1 MKCAEDTTMQS
12 AVVKR
17 SIVIAGHRTSV
28 SLENDFWSG
37 LKEIGREHKMTLSSL
52 ITDINGRRLHTNLSS
67 AIRLFVLRHFRSK
80 ISQTFQGHLEAGM
93 ELPRIEQVGQPS
105 Q

>member
-1 MKCAEDTTMQS
+1 MQF

-28 SLENDFWSG
+28 SLEDDFWSG

-52 ITDINGRRLHTNLSS
+52 ITDINCRRLDTNLSS
-67 AIRLFVLRHFRSK
+67 AVRLFVLRHFRLKLSR
-80 ISQTFQGHLEAGM
+80 TFPGRLEVGV
-93 ELPRIEQVGQPS
+93 ELPRIAQVERQS

>member
-1 MKCAEDTTMQS
+1 MQF

-28 SLENDFWSG
+28 SLEDDFWSG
-37 LKEIGREHKMTLSSL
+37 LKEIGREHEMTLSSL
-52 ITDINGRRLHTNLSS
+52 ITEINGRRLDTNLSS
-67 AIRLFVLRHFRSK
+67 AVRLFVLRHFRSK
-80 ISQTFQGHLEAGM
+80 IPRTFPGRLKASV
-93 ELPRIEQVGQPS
+93 ELPRIGQFEQQS

>member
-1 MKCAEDTTMQS
+1 MQF

-28 SLENDFWSG
+28 SLEDDFWNG
-37 LKEIGREHKMTLSSL
+37 LKEIGREHEMTLSSL
-52 ITDINGRRLHTNLSS
+52 ITDINGRRLDTNLSS
-67 AIRLFVLRHFRSK
+67 AVRLFVLRHFRSK
-80 ISQTFQGHLEAGM
+80 ISQSFAGSLEARM
-93 ELPRIEQVGQPS
+93 ELPRIGQVGRQS

>member
-1 MKCAEDTTMQS
+1 MQF

-28 SLENDFWSG
+28 SLEDDFWIG

-52 ITDINGRRLHTNLSS
+52 ITDIKGRRLDTNLSS
-67 AIRLFVLRHFRSK
+67 AVRLFVLRHFRSK
-80 ISQTFQGHLEAGM
+80 ISQTFPGRLEAGV
-93 ELPRIEQVGQPS
+93 ELPQMGQVGRQS

>member
-1 MKCAEDTTMQS
+1 MKCTEEMTLQS

-52 ITDINGRRLHTNLSS
+52 ITDINDRRPDTNLSS
-67 AIRLFVLRHFRSK
+67 AVRLFVLRHFRSK
-80 ISQTFQGHLEAGM
+80 ISQTFPGRVEAGM
-93 ELPRIEQVGQPS
+93 ELPRIAQVGQQS

>member
-1 MKCAEDTTMQS
+1 MQF

-28 SLENDFWSG
+28 SLEDDFWSG

-52 ITDINGRRLHTNLSS
+52 ITDINCRRLDTNLSS
-67 AIRLFVLRHFRSK
+67 AVRLFVLRHFRSK
-80 ISQTFQGHLEAGM
+80 ISQTFPGHLRAGA
-93 ELPRIEQVGQPS
+93 EPPRIGQVGRQS

>member
-1 MKCAEDTTMQS
+1 MTLQS

-52 ITDINGRRLHTNLSS
+52 ITDINDRRPDTNLSS
-67 AIRLFVLRHFRSK
+67 AVRLFVLRHFRSK
-80 ISQTFQGHLEAGM
+80 ISQTFPGRVEAGM
-93 ELPRIEQVGQPS
+93 ELPRIAQVGQQS

>member
-1 MKCAEDTTMQS
+1 MQF

-17 SIVIAGHRTSV
+17 SIVIAGHRPSV
-28 SLENDFWSG
+28 SLEDDFWSG

-52 ITDINGRRLHTNLSS
+52 VTGINGRRLDTNLSS
-67 AIRLFVLRHFRSK
+67 AVRLFVLRHFRSK
-80 ISQTFQGHLEAGM
+80 ISQTFPVRLEASM
-93 ELPRIEQVGQPS
+93 ELPRMGQVGRQS

>member
-1 MKCAEDTTMQS
+1 MQF

-28 SLENDFWSG
+28 SLEEDFWSG

-52 ITDINGRRLHTNLSS
+52 ITDINCRRLNTNLSS
-67 AIRLFVLRHFRSK
+67 AVRLFVLRHFRSK
-80 ISQTFQGHLEAGM
+80 IPQAFPGRPEAGV
-93 ELPRIEQVGQPS
+93 ELPRIGQVGRQS

>member
-1 MKCAEDTTMQS
+1 MQF

-28 SLENDFWSG
+28 SLEDDFWSG

-52 ITDINGRRLHTNLSS
+52 ITDISGRRLDTNLSS
-67 AIRLFVLRHFRSK
+67 AVRLFVLRHFRSK
-80 ISQTFQGHLEAGM
+80 ISQTFRGPLEANL
-93 ELPRIEQVGQPS
+93 ELPRIGQVERQS